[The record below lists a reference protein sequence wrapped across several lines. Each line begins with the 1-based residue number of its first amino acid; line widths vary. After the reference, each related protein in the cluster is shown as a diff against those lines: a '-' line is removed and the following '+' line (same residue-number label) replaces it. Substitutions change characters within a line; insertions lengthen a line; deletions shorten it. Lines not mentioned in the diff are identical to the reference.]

1 MIRGL
6 HMLRHILAAGALA
19 LAPTTALSAQIVTNG
34 GFETPAVSPPCCST
48 VPPDALDGWTATP
61 NVNVV
66 LGTFSSTN
74 GNLAYEGNQYLDL
87 VGQGGTGS
95 IYQDLAT
102 SIGGVY
108 TLTFAYSHN
117 LFTPSSATSA
127 SASLAVGSLV
137 DVIMHDTGDT
147 SNLDWR
153 IYSNT
158 FTATDTTTRLTFT
171 NLTGGVNEG
180 VFLDAVSVAAVPEP
194 ATWALMLL
202 GFGGI
207 GLAMRRRRRPALAQ
221 VA

>member
-1 MIRGL
+1 
-6 HMLRHILAAGALA
+6 
-19 LAPTTALSAQIVTNG
+19 
-34 GFETPAVSPPCCST
+34 
-48 VPPDALDGWTATP
+48 
-61 NVNVV
+61 
-66 LGTFSSTN
+66 
-74 GNLAYEGNQYLDL
+74 
-87 VGQGGTGS
+87 
-95 IYQDLAT
+95 
-102 SIGGVY
+102 
-108 TLTFAYSHN
+108 
-117 LFTPSSATSA
+117 
-127 SASLAVGSLV
+127 
-137 DVIMHDTGDT
+137 MHDTGDT

>member
-1 MIRGL
+1 
-6 HMLRHILAAGALA
+6 MLRYALAAAAITLV
-19 LAPTTALSAQIVTNG
+19 PTAASAQIVTNG
-34 GFETPAVSPPCCST
+34 GFETPTVSPPCCNT
-48 VPPDALDGWTATP
+48 VPPDSLDGWTATP

-74 GNLAYEGNQYLDL
+74 GNLAFEGNQYLDL

-95 IYQDLAT
+95 IYQDLTTVVGQA
-102 SIGGVY
+102 Y

-127 SASLAVGSLV
+127 SASVAAGTLFDIVA
-137 DVIMHDTGDT
+137 HNTGDT
-147 SNLDWR
+147 SNLDWH
-153 IYSNT
+153 IYTNT

-194 ATWALMLL
+194 ATWAMMLL

-221 VA
+221 IA